1 MRTSHHHSVSSA
13 GRVSAW
19 LVAAL
24 GLAAY
29 VGLIYGLT
37 VFPLQ
42 FELPVPQWA
51 TFAVPAVAYG
61 VLGLLFVRRP
71 SIIRWVVGTALLTG
85 LHVALLM
92 ARGPLSVMLD
102 PALAGRPLPWMLP
115 PPLPELVGGFL
126 LLGPLRRPPPG
137 PPGAS
142 HASACPGRAAPR
154 PACGLAY
161 RWSRGCRRLL
171 HPTASTP
178 RRT

>member
-51 TFAVPAVAYG
+51 TFAVP
-61 VLGLLFVRRP
+61 P
-71 SIIRWVVGTALLTG
+71 SSDGSWA
-85 LHVALLM
+85 
-92 ARGPLSVMLD
+92 PL
-102 PALAGRPLPWMLP
+102 
-115 PPLPELVGGFL
+115 
-126 LLGPLRRPPPG
+126 
-137 PPGAS
+137 
-142 HASACPGRAAPR
+142 C
-154 PACGLAY
+154 
-161 RWSRGCRRLL
+161 SRDYTSR
-171 HPTASTP
+171 S
-178 RRT
+178 